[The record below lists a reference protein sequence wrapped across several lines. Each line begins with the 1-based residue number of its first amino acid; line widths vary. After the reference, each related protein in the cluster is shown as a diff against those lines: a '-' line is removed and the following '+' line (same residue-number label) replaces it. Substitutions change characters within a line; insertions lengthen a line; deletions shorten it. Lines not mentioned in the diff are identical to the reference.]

1 MGGGHQSHYHFIIFD
16 FYSSLCPRVLG
27 TTYIRHNQTR
37 FVIEF
42 EASDPV
48 RIYIVHLYYFEFF
61 GWPLYICERALTIPA
76 WLASPLTIG

>member
-1 MGGGHQSHYHFIIFD
+1 MGGGHHSHYHFIIFD

-27 TTYIRHNQTR
+27 TTYLRHNQTR

-61 GWPLYICERALTIPA
+61 DWPFYIYERALTIPTG
-76 WLASPLTIG
+76 LASPLTIG